1 MTKVDIVDIVCER
14 LGLSHRAAQEAVEA
28 TLAAVKEA
36 LQNGEPV
43 KIVAFGSFSVRQKRA
58 RMGRNPKTSQAI
70 VIQPRKVLTFKP
82 SRFLRDVV
90 NTEEVF

>member
-1 MTKVDIVDIVCER
+1 MTKGDIVDVVCER
-14 LGLSHRAAQEAVEA
+14 LRLSRRAAHEAVEA
-28 TLAAVKEA
+28 TLTVVKEA

-43 KIVAFGSFSVRQKRA
+43 KLVAFGSFRVRQKRA
-58 RMGRNPKTSQAI
+58 RMGRNPTTGQAI

-90 NTEEVF
+90 NTEEVG